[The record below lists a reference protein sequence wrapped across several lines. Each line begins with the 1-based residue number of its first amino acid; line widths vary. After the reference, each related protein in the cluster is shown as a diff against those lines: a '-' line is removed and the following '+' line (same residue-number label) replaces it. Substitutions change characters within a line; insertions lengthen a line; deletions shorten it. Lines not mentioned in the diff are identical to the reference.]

1 MAAIDDFKKQLK
13 AGKIIDAF
21 QTALSEAAELEITTW
36 VSSPESP
43 NPEESQPGDRLR
55 TRINII
61 EGHIDN
67 EVGAEFVGD
76 GAYKE
81 LQQLH
86 ISQVQES
93 HKIIQNNLNS
103 LQKLFGLLAKVHRLN
118 PDVTT
123 VEITGDITTITGT
136 ETGLHELVF
145 VPPVSPPAG
154 LLKEAK
160 LPDQPEPSE
169 PWEPFIVPYPP
180 IIIDGNLEETG
191 LDEDLSYFAD
201 DATGAS
207 STPTLVT
214 DVGWEEL
221 VANETPLDI
230 SETPIESEDWIP
242 FNVVAPTIE
251 LPETTTSDSPTEA
264 DANPI
269 AFDVATPAIELPAT
283 TTEDSATPSSEDSG
297 NFNIA
302 VPVVAA
308 LGTVAAVAALGTLA
322 ANQSSTEEAAPTDT
336 SIAEP
341 ETLSASG
348 EADLGDLNLQE
359 STATTASEPV
369 SVEEDLV
376 GDLALGESTV
386 VEPSENLAIEGEAWS
401 ELGFE
406 ELTVAAVSSDPFAT
420 TEEDWE
426 EFTTEE
432 VEPTATE
439 PLEVSSVSTEETS
452 GNSNIAATAAVIGL
466 GTLAAA
472 VTLGTLATHKDE
484 KSLTDT
490 PVAEPESLL
499 ASTDDEEWGDIGLE
513 DPLPS
518 PIAEPESLLTST
530 DDEEWGD
537 IGLEDP
543 LPYPVAEPESLL
555 ASTDDEE
562 WGDIALEDPIA
573 PPLTE
578 PETLL
583 SSADDEEWG
592 NIGLEDPLPS
602 PVAEPET
609 LLSSTDEEWGDISL
623 EDPIPSPVAEPESL
637 LSSTDEEWGD
647 ISLEDPIPSPIA
659 EPETLLS
666 STDEEWGD
674 LSGYEQEVSPLTIA
688 NDFNNSEQVD
698 DGWENLVLDETDP
711 FTGAAT
717 TNSLSAEPA
726 VYEEWQ
732 ELVLEEELPS
742 TQTDFDGLGG
752 KADAALNFE
761 EPDSYV
767 DLMESLDANPFG
779 DPLGGDA
786 AELLELTSAESQ
798 SSNLSFDEF
807 LPDPLQD
814 SFEDFSL
821 ESLTEEIPSLDD
833 SDPFGDLILDD
844 DLGLPP
850 LPPPPPPPP
859 PHR

>member
-1 MAAIDDFKKQLK
+1 MAATDDFKKQLK

-61 EGHIDN
+61 EGNIDN
-67 EVGAEFVGD
+67 EVGAEFIGD

-160 LPDQPEPSE
+160 LPDQPQPSE
-169 PWEPFIVPYPP
+169 PWEPFVVPYPT
-180 IIIDGNLEETG
+180 IIIDGYSEETE

-207 STPTLVT
+207 GTPTLVT

-221 VANETPLDI
+221 VADDTPLDI
-230 SETPIESEDWIP
+230 SETPTESQDNWIP

-251 LPETTTSDSPTEA
+251 LPATTTEDSPTESGDNWTAFDVPTPTLELPETTTEDLPEA
-264 DANPI
+264 DVHPT
-269 AFDVATPAIELPAT
+269 AFDVATPSIELPAT

-297 NFNIA
+297 NLNIG

-322 ANQSSTEEAAPTDT
+322 ANQSSTEAAPTDT

-359 STATTASEPV
+359 STATAASEPA
-369 SVEEDLV
+369 SVEENLV

-386 VEPSENLAIEGEAWS
+386 AEPSENSAIEGEAWS

-406 ELTVAAVSSDPFAT
+406 ELTVAAVSSDPLGT

-439 PLEVSSVSTEETS
+439 PLEVSSVDTEETS

-484 KSLTDT
+484 ESLTDT
-490 PVAEPESLL
+490 PAAEPESLL
-499 ASTDDEEWGDIGLE
+499 PSTDEEWGDIGLE
-513 DPLPS
+513 DPIPS
-518 PIAEPESLLTST
+518 PI
-530 DDEEWGD
+530 
-537 IGLEDP
+537 
-543 LPYPVAEPESLL
+543 AEPESLL

-562 WGDIALEDPIA
+562 WGDIA
-573 PPLTE
+573 
-578 PETLL
+578 
-583 SSADDEEWG
+583 
-592 NIGLEDPLPS
+592 LEDPLPS

-609 LLSSTDEEWGDISL
+609 LLSSTDEEWGD
-623 EDPIPSPVAEPESL
+623 
-637 LSSTDEEWGD
+637 
-647 ISLEDPIPSPIA
+647 
-659 EPETLLS
+659 
-666 STDEEWGD
+666 
-674 LSGYEQEVSPLTIA
+674 LSGYEQEILPLTIA
-688 NDFNNSEQVD
+688 NDPDNSEQVD

-711 FTGAAT
+711 FTGAAI

-742 TQTDFDGLGG
+742 TQTEFDGLGG
-752 KADAALNFE
+752 QADAALNFE
-761 EPDSYV
+761 EPDSYA
-767 DLMESLDANPFG
+767 DLMESLDANPFA

-833 SDPFGDLILDD
+833 SDPFANLIMDD
-844 DLGLPP
+844 DLGLSP
-850 LPPPPPPPP
+850 LPPLE
-859 PHR
+859 